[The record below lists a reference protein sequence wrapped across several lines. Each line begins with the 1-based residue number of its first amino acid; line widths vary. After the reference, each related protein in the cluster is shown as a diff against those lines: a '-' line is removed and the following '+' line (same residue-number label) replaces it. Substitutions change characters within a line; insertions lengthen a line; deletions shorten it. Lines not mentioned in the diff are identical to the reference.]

1 MPKSSTKFMVHQTH
15 TQQELLSKTIVIQI
29 EKKKKRHTN
38 TACRTQIKITNS
50 NHVTLWCK

>member
-29 EKKKKRHTN
+29 EKKKKKAYKYSMQN
-38 TACRTQIKITNS
+38 PN
-50 NHVTLWCK
+50 

>member
-29 EKKKKRHTN
+29 EKKKKKRHTN

-50 NHVTLWCK
+50 NHITL

>member
-29 EKKKKRHTN
+29 EKKKKKKAYKYSLQN
-38 TACRTQIKITNS
+38 PN
-50 NHVTLWCK
+50 